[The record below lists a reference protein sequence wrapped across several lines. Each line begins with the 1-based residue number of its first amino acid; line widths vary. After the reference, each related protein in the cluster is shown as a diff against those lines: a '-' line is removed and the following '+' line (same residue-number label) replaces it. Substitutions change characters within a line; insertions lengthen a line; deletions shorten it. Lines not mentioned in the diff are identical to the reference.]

1 MKEWADLLNAAVRPF
16 AAIAV
21 IGSLCAAFMWQVFG
35 GPLDVKDAF
44 IGVGGGVLG
53 WYFGKREGE
62 KAGEVQATQVAE
74 KAAVKAVEMTR
85 AVDASKETQA

>member
-21 IGSLCAAFMWQVFG
+21 IGSLCAAFMWKVFG

-44 IGVGGGVLG
+44 IGVGGG
-53 WYFGKREGE
+53 EGE